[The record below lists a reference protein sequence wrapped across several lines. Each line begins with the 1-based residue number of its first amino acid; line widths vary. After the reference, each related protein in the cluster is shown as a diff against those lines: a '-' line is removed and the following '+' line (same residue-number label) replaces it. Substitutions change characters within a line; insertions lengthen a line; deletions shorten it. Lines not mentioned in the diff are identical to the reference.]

1 MRKEAKMEKEEKLT
15 KKDLLKRL
23 PSEDSMLRLADFFS
37 VFGDSTR
44 MQIISL
50 LRQQEM
56 NVSDIADALDISVSA
71 ISHQLKT
78 LKSHDLVRLKKRGKY
93 SIYYLSDEHVTSIF
107 DLGLMHLKEKY
118 E

>member
-1 MRKEAKMEKEEKLT
+1 MDKKEKLSKEDLI
-15 KKDLLKRL
+15 KKL

-56 NVSDIADALDISVSA
+56 NVSDIADTLNISVSA

-78 LKSHDLVRLKKRGKY
+78 LKSHDLVRLKRKGKY
-93 SIYYLSDEHVTSIF
+93 SIYYLSDDHVISIF
-107 DLGLMHLKEKY
+107 DLGLTHLKEKY